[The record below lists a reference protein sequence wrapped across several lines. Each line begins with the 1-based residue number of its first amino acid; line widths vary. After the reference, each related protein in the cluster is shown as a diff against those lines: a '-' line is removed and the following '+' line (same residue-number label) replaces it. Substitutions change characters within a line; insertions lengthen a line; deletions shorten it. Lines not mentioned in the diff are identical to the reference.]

1 MIQQLFEVV
10 DTILWFLCCF
20 VIKIFASSM
29 WNCYWSGFQLSS
41 HNFRISWE
49 SKYHQGIDT
58 MLVNAWVIDM
68 TIQSCNGTSLTLI
81 VSQKVIKILWAIIMK
96 IIYHDW
102 SVASKV
108 NYAYI
113 VCNVFLDICNWHQ
126 RVLFLHHHMY
136 VNGMVCHQYRCK
148 RCYAC
153 IGWYIL

>member
-1 MIQQLFEVV
+1 MFESIFIFMIQQLFEVV

-108 NYAYI
+108 VGWLQTTDLYVFRWKACI
-113 VCNVFLDICNWHQ
+113 VCNVF
-126 RVLFLHHHMY
+126 
-136 VNGMVCHQYRCK
+136 
-148 RCYAC
+148 
-153 IGWYIL
+153 